1 MQGIDFVEDKMTLS
15 PPDKPKKK
23 PAAKKAV
30 SSALNALDKD
40 IEYLERVGEEE
51 IAFNPARQPGRLNTA
66 PENDLGK
73 RLHETRESMRLTQGD
88 LANLTK
94 SLDADEKGIS
104 RAVISLY
111 EAGTNRPSPREIR
124 LLCESLRVTPNYL
137 IYGDDNPFDE
147 LSDYE
152 RLGTLTRK
160 DPEGFAWMA
169 YVMSIIHHNHYD
181 AVMKLVLDL
190 ARGFNTGFDQGIQE
204 KANANLIKMA
214 KQLQEQ
220 LEKQKRL
227 TVLKK

>member
-1 MQGIDFVEDKMTLS
+1 MAPS
-15 PPDKPKKK
+15 PPRKPKKTS
-23 PAAKKAV
+23 PAKKTV
-30 SSALNALDKD
+30 NSALEQLDGETQYLDKV
-40 IEYLERVGEEE
+40 LSEE
-51 IAFNPARQPGRLNTA
+51 IAFSPARQPGRLNTA

-73 RLHETRESMRLTQGD
+73 RLQETRESMRLTQGD

-94 SLDADEKGIS
+94 SLDAEEKGIS

-137 IYGDDNPFDE
+137 IYGDDNPFDA
-147 LSDYE
+147 LNDYE
-152 RLGTLTRK
+152 RLGTLSRK

-190 ARGFNTGFDQGIQE
+190 ARGFNTGFDQGLQE

-214 KQLQEQ
+214 QQLQEQ
-220 LEKQKRL
+220 LEDRKRL
-227 TVLKK
+227 THLKK